1 MDVVRTTSAF
11 PASAPAMIDAAR
23 RLLAALTPAQRA
35 QARGAFGDDQRFD
48 WHYVPRDRLGI
59 AFSDLDSTQR
69 TRAHALLRTGLSQ
82 HGYRKAT
89 SIMQLE
95 LVLRALERQAFR
107 DPDRYFF
114 MIFGAPTVH
123 GAWAWRIEG
132 HHLSLHF
139 TVVHGTLVA
148 TTPTFFG
155 ANPADVR
162 HGTQRGV
169 RVLGA
174 EEDIARTFLQTLDGQ
189 QRALTLFRAAAF
201 PDLVTTNAAQ
211 VAPLTPVGIR
221 AHHLREQQVAV
232 LMRLVEEYAAALPP
246 DLAAARMAKLRHAGL
261 DAIHFGW
268 AGGLERGQPHYYRV
282 QGPTF
287 LVEYDNTQHDAN
299 HIHTVWRDFHGDF
312 GRDVL
317 QDHYQ
322 HTRHDDP

>member
-1 MDVVRTTSAF
+1 
-11 PASAPAMIDAAR
+11 MIEAAR

-35 QARGAFGDDQRFD
+35 QTLGAFGDEQRFD
-48 WHYVPRDRLGI
+48 WHYVPRDRPGI
-59 AFSDLDSTQR
+59 AFSDLDRTQR
-69 TRAHALLRTGLSQ
+69 TLAHALLRTGLSQ
-82 HGYRKAT
+82 RGYRKAT

-95 LVLRALERQAFR
+95 GVLHALEGQAFR

-114 MIFGAPTVH
+114 MVFGPPAVP

-162 HGTQRGV
+162 HGPRRGW
-169 RVLGA
+169 RVLRA
-174 EEDIARTFLQTLDGQ
+174 EEDIARMLLHSLDAQ
-189 QRALTLFRAAAF
+189 QRALTIFRAAAF
-201 PDLVTTNAAQ
+201 PDIVTMNAAQ
-211 VAPLTPVGIR
+211 VNPLSPVGLQ
-221 AHHLREQQVAV
+221 ASQLREQQVAL
-232 LMRLVEEYAAALPP
+232 LMRLLEEYAAALPP
-246 DLAAARMAKLRHAGL
+246 DLAAARLGNLRHAGL

-268 AGGLERGQPHYYRV
+268 AGGVERGQPHYYRV

-312 GRDVL
+312 GRDL
-317 QDHYQ
+317 LREHYRNTQHDH
-322 HTRHDDP
+322 P